1 MTRMMRR
8 NSSIM
13 NMVDKMF
20 SDNNEKTAKET
31 KARHIDYHPNSR
43 WLEPPVSAWIPNTN
57 RPAFAVYVTF
67 VTTIVLLARFTSFCG
82 VPQVGEDKEQFCSDN
97 WLFANDHILK
107 FISAGMFFLVAF
119 RASNSYSKYWE
130 GRCVWGKIWKVSVSS
145 FYMPFTIL
153 KIKPPLYS
161 HVCYFIM

>member
-1 MTRMMRR
+1 MRR

-20 SDNNEKTAKET
+20 SGDNEKTAKEI
-31 KARHIDYHPNSR
+31 KARHIDYHPNSK
-43 WLEPPVSAWIPNTN
+43 WLEPPLSAWIPNTN

-67 VTTIVLLARFTSFCG
+67 VTTIVLLAHFTSFCG

-145 FYMPFTIL
+145 FYAIYDIG
-153 KIKPPLYS
+153 K
-161 HVCYFIM
+161 HVASSIFKYV

>member
-1 MTRMMRR
+1 
-8 NSSIM
+8 M

-20 SDNNEKTAKET
+20 SDDNENTAKEI
-31 KARHIDYHPNSR
+31 KARYIDYHPNSK
-43 WLEPPVSAWIPNTN
+43 WLEPPLSAWIPNTN

-67 VTTIVLLARFTSFCG
+67 VTTIVLLAHFTSFCG
-82 VPQVGEDKEQFCSDN
+82 VPQVGEDKEHFCSDN

-130 GRCVWGKIWKVSVSS
+130 GRCVWGQIWKVSVSS
-145 FYMPFTIL
+145 FYAIYDVENQATSIFTCLIF
-153 KIKPPLYS
+153 Y
-161 HVCYFIM
+161 HVTQ